1 MALIAGIAALAARGG
16 VYAFGIEPRR
26 LVIRAHRVPWPPEA
40 LQLPRLRIG
49 VLSDI
54 HAAWPHTTP
63 ARLARVVR
71 RILEFA
77 PDLVLLP
84 GDFATT
90 DTYGVLPIAP
100 EPMAEALRPLAARVR
115 TFAVLGNHDYD
126 FDGARVATALERV
139 GIRVLANEAVA
150 VPTGEGMLW
159 LVGLDDPVTL
169 RHDLQAAFVDLP
181 ESEPAIL
188 LSHTPDVHAFAP
200 PNVRLVIAGHTH
212 GGQVCLPAIGPLI
225 TMSRLPRQQAHGLH
239 DTGER
244 HLFVTAGVGT
254 TGLPLRFLR
263 PPEFGILD
271 LVPVA
276 EPNRALEPTVP
287 DRAGIAAVG

>member
-1 MALIAGIAALAARGG
+1 MPVLEGIAALAALGG

-26 LVIRAHRVPWPPEA
+26 LVVQAHSLPWPQTG
-40 LQLPRLRIG
+40 LQLPRLRLA

-63 ARLARVVR
+63 ARLARVAR
-71 RILEFA
+71 RILAFA

-90 DTYGVLPIAP
+90 ETFGVLPIAP
-100 EPMAEALRPLAARVR
+100 EPMAEALRPLAERVR

-126 FDGARVATALERV
+126 YDGERIASALKRV
-139 GIRVLANEAVA
+139 GIRVLANESVA
-150 VPTGEGMLW
+150 VPAGDGMLW
-159 LVGLDDPVTL
+159 LAGLDDPVSL
-169 RHDLQAAFVDLP
+169 RHDLEAAFTRLP
-181 ESEPAIL
+181 ETEPAIL

-212 GGQVCLPAIGPLI
+212 GGQVCLPGIGPLI
-225 TMSRLPRQQAHGLH
+225 TMSRLPRRQAHGLH
-239 DTGER
+239 DIGDR
-244 HLFVTAGVGT
+244 HLFVTAGIGT

-263 PPEFGILD
+263 PPEIGILD

-276 EPNRALEPTVP
+276 ASSRAADSVP
-287 DRAGIAAVG
+287 EREDIAAIG